1 MIPPLFFGEVMSET
15 ITPCRVMVFVDFWN
29 YELSMKALDP
39 TFLTDWFKLPQVIV
53 QEVSQ
58 LLQMP
63 AHYER
68 CFVFGSYDS
77 SSAKDAKLYSWATT
91 KLSAVPGMNVRF
103 LPRQQRTKGP
113 QCTGPEHHE
122 ITNCPYCNAS
132 MLGTQEKGVD
142 TQIVTEMLNKAYSNQ
157 CDTIVLV
164 SADKDF
170 VPAVEKLLNK
180 GVKVIHARMSNYG
193 YELTRKSWGNF
204 DLFRHREK
212 FKR

>member
-1 MIPPLFFGEVMSET
+1 
-15 ITPCRVMVFVDFWN
+15 
-29 YELSMKALDP
+29 
-39 TFLTDWFKLPQVIV
+39 
-53 QEVSQ
+53 
-58 LLQMP
+58 
-63 AHYER
+63 
-68 CFVFGSYDS
+68 
-77 SSAKDAKLYSWATT
+77 
-91 KLSAVPGMNVRF
+91 
-103 LPRQQRTKGP
+103 
-113 QCTGPEHHE
+113 
-122 ITNCPYCNAS
+122 